1 MLNQQLRASTLIR
14 QLWRLILRWR
24 LWVLL
29 ALAYLLFQ
37 LPELLTGWP
46 WYYEEIDDKLHLA
59 ITLFTIASLAS
70 SWNIVAGYA
79 GQINLGHAAFFGIGS
94 IVTREYWLTKE
105 YPFNEAF
112 LYGGGAAALA
122 ALIVGIPALRLK
134 GIYFAIGTLAL
145 AEASRL
151 TVGSMYPGVSRLP
164 GPELRAYDLISRYDL
179 SLKVL
184 VATVLISYFLSHS
197 KIGLGMK
204 AIRED
209 EAAARSIGISVF
221 FHTLFAFV
229 LSAFLAGLAGGTF
242 AFYHLSYNQNYTF
255 GPNWTFDA
263 VLVTFIG
270 GAGTLAGP
278 LIGSSFFVLV
288 RDYLAGTSELVDTH
302 LILFGVIFILVVLIL
317 PGGLVDL
324 STRISRWVIRQTR
337 RINSR

>member
-1 MLNQQLRASTLIR
+1 MLRGLVRRFIQN
-14 QLWRLILRWR
+14 WRLP
-24 LWVLL
+24 VLV
-29 ALAYLLFQ
+29 ALAYFLFE

-46 WYYEEIDDKLHLA
+46 WYYEEIDDKLTLA
-59 ITLFTIASLAS
+59 ITLFTIATLAS
-70 SWNIVAGYA
+70 SWNILAGYA

-94 IVTREYWLTKE
+94 VVTRELWLTKD

-112 LYGGGAAALA
+112 FYGGGAAALA
-122 ALIVGIPALRLK
+122 ALIVGAPALRLK

-145 AEASRL
+145 AEALRL
-151 TVGSMYPGVSRLP
+151 TIGSMYPGVSRLP
-164 GPELRAYDLISRYDL
+164 GPELRAYELTSRYEL

-184 VATVLISYFLSHS
+184 VASVFVSYFLSRS
-197 KIGLGMK
+197 KLGLGMK

-209 EAAARSIGISVF
+209 EAAARSIGINVF
-221 FHTLFAFV
+221 LHTLFAFV

-242 AFYHLSYNQNYTF
+242 AYYHYSYNQIYTF

-263 VLVTFIG
+263 LLVTFIG
-270 GAGTLAGP
+270 GPGTLAGP
-278 LIGSSFFVLV
+278 LIGSTFFVLV

-324 STRISRWVIRQTR
+324 STRISRWFLRRTR
-337 RINSR
+337 KVFR